1 MIFKAVTAFHRDRFI
16 LIIALFNHA
25 VLLILADRRQFQR
38 RNLKRH
44 IAVRFILITAL
55 SIPDRSLISITHQP
69 LKRSEFEAAH
79 SRRRNLKR
87 HIAVRRFAIL
97 RIAQTIPK
105 AELSAATR
113 RLAVEGFGTVYFFA

>member
-1 MIFKAVTAFHRDRFI
+1 M
-16 LIIALFNHA
+16 
-25 VLLILADRRQFQR
+25 
-38 RNLKRH
+38 KRH

-113 RLAVEGFGTVYFFA
+113 RLAVEGFGGVYFFA